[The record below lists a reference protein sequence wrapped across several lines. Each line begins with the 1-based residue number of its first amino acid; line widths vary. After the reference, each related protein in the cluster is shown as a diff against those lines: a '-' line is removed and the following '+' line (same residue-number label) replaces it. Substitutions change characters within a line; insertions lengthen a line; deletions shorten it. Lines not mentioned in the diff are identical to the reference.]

1 LIIAQMGGTPVKV
14 LLYLVQRDDPLTD
27 SRVRATESRSRT
39 DRRFPAYEWQKE
51 VQIMEELPGC
61 PACGAP
67 ATVDDVDG
75 PEGTVEVTCIA
86 HHNLI
91 GPRDLLA
98 PKLRWDVPA
107 QRLPMREE
115 LMFAPGALRVSVH
128 RG

>member
-1 LIIAQMGGTPVKV
+1 
-14 LLYLVQRDDPLTD
+14 
-27 SRVRATESRSRT
+27 
-39 DRRFPAYEWQKE
+39 
-51 VQIMEELPGC
+51 MEELPGC

-75 PEGTVEVTCIA
+75 PEGMVEVTCIA
-86 HHNLI
+86 HHTLV

-98 PKLRWDVPA
+98 PKLRWDIPA

-115 LMFAPGALRVSVH
+115 LMFAPASVRINVH

>member
-1 LIIAQMGGTPVKV
+1 
-14 LLYLVQRDDPLTD
+14 
-27 SRVRATESRSRT
+27 
-39 DRRFPAYEWQKE
+39 

-67 ATVDDVDG
+67 ANVTEVDASD
-75 PEGTVEVTCIA
+75 GTVIVACIA
-86 HHNLI
+86 HHTLI

-107 QRLPMREE
+107 QRVPMREE
-115 LMFAPGALRVSVH
+115 WMSAPALTRVAVH